1 MKEWY
6 ALQFMDL
13 ASEVMEFEG
22 NDILLGSTYIEKS
35 LECYVLKQEVEIRF
49 AEVLTTSTS

>member
-1 MKEWY
+1 
-6 ALQFMDL
+6 MDL